1 MQESI
6 DAFGPLQDSM
16 LVRPEVLP
24 FLVRVTAVQANRKVQ
39 TEASWHFYCSEVMAP
54 FVSQVRLT
62 QVDFKQPQ
70 PTRLKLLQELHQRYQ
85 PLAQVCFFYFSHT
98 TVQIW
103 LCCSVFYE
111 RRVHLP
117 FMHMLFLQSL
127 PAKFLSSIAP
137 NISAA
142 DSLLVHNPC

>member
-1 MQESI
+1 LQESI

-39 TEASWHFYCSEVMAP
+39 TKASLHYYCFEVMTP

-85 PLAQVCFFYFSHT
+85 PLAQVCFVYFSHT
-98 TVQIW
+98 TVQSW
-103 LCCSVFYE
+103 FCCSVLY
-111 RRVHLP
+111 
-117 FMHMLFLQSL
+117 
-127 PAKFLSSIAP
+127 
-137 NISAA
+137 
-142 DSLLVHNPC
+142 

>member
-39 TEASWHFYCSEVMAP
+39 TEASWHFYCSEVTAP

-70 PTRLKLLQELHQRYQ
+70 PTRLKLFQELHQRYQ
-85 PLAQVCFFYFSHT
+85 PLAQVCFFISHI
-98 TVQIW
+98 Q
-103 LCCSVFYE
+103 LCKFGSVALCYS
-111 RRVHLP
+111 RGVCISLLC
-117 FMHMLFLQSL
+117 MLFLQSL

>member
-39 TEASWHFYCSEVMAP
+39 SEASWHFYCSEVMAP

-70 PTRLKLLQELHQRYQ
+70 PTRLKLFQELHQRYQ
-85 PLAQVCFFYFSHT
+85 PLAQVCF
-98 TVQIW
+98 
-103 LCCSVFYE
+103 L
-111 RRVHLP
+111 
-117 FMHMLFLQSL
+117 LFLTYNCANLVLLLCVVLEACVSPFYAFFFCSL
-127 PAKFLSSIAP
+127 CLPSFCRALLR
-137 NISAA
+137 ISQ
-142 DSLLVHNPC
+142 LQTRF